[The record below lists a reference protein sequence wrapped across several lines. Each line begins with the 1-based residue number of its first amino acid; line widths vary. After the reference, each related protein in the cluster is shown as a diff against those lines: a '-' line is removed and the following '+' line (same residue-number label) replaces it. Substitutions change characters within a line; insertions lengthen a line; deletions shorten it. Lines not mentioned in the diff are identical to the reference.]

1 MNRWIRRPLVRHVM
15 PVLFLMPLAGP
26 VLAAVQTTPSL
37 VELARQEAA
46 RRKAIKGVGKVY
58 TDKDVKRA
66 GRAPEAAAPSPF
78 SALPPPVPAP
88 VAQPEK
94 PQPEKPDSKKDETW
108 WKTRMNQA
116 RDDLRRNDVFAEA
129 LQSRINALTGDFVNR
144 DDPYQRA
151 KIGDDRQKA
160 IVELDRVKA
169 EIERSKKQIADI
181 EEEARQAGV
190 PPGWIR

>member
-46 RRKAIKGVGKVY
+46 RRKAIKGVSKVY

>member
-37 VELARQEAA
+37 VELARQEAV
-46 RRKAIKGVGKVY
+46 RRKAIKGVSKVY

-129 LQSRINALTGDFVNR
+129 LQSRINALTGDYVNR

>member
-46 RRKAIKGVGKVY
+46 RRKAIKGVSKVY

-129 LQSRINALTGDFVNR
+129 LQSRINALTGDYVNR

>member
-46 RRKAIKGVGKVY
+46 RRKAIKGVSKVY

-78 SALPPPVPAP
+78 SALPPPVP

-129 LQSRINALTGDFVNR
+129 LQSRINALTGDYVNR

>member
-46 RRKAIKGVGKVY
+46 RRKAIKGVSKVY

-129 LQSRINALTGDFVNR
+129 LQSRINALTSDFVNR